1 LVAKPSPQGRP
12 SGTSPAVAITDDF
25 MQEMLSKR
33 RPYTVVILLRTSKR
47 DAPGADKIVWKHGRR
62 NFELR
67 RDGKVSIICP
77 INTTEAVSGLCI
89 FSTDLAE
96 TRRIMD
102 DDPAVK
108 AGVFTYEVYST
119 RSFPGDSL
127 AA

>member
-1 LVAKPSPQGRP
+1 
-12 SGTSPAVAITDDF
+12 